1 MLFEALVTR
10 KTVTVGEK
18 LILPYKLAEVC
29 MLCLV
34 LRETL
39 GLAFGAPKWDWNAHL
54 TLVEL
59 LLAFIYLCETK
70 QM

>member
-18 LILPYKLAEVC
+18 LILPYKLAEVW

-39 GLAFGAPKWDWNAHL
+39 GMAFSALKRGWNARL

-59 LLAFIYLCETK
+59 LLAFIYSHETK
-70 QM
+70 

>member
-39 GLAFGAPKWDWNAHL
+39 GMAFSALKRG
-54 TLVEL
+54 
-59 LLAFIYLCETK
+59 
-70 QM
+70 